1 MKINFISKVSKRSI
15 TTESGSAD
23 KSEDANVSNK
33 KQKLENLINK
43 TDSLDLNQALAAVVA
58 NTNQLDAEA
67 KQESEKSNA
76 VLNLTGTSLPEGFF
90 DDPDLD
96 AKARGFSR
104 LENLEA
110 EYEEFKKIIQNE
122 EVKSD
127 ILIEKDDALRDVDR
141 DIEEVDELI
150 NRWTKIENLHLR
162 REELLKS
169 RKQTE
174 QNKIVVDKKEADE
187 EAEDDDLDIDLENV
201 INLTL
206 RSKNRF

>member
-174 QNKIVVDKKEADE
+174 KNKIVVDKKEADE